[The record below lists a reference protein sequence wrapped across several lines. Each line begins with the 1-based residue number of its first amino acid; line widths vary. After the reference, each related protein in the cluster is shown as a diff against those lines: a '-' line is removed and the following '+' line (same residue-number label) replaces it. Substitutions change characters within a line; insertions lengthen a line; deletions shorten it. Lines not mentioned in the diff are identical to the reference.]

1 MRRTRVLTVYTLLAV
16 AWVILCGWQAVEHG
30 RFRDSARAALLN
42 RALDISRSLGVVIRS
57 QGRFGIIRQPR
68 LEAALEDLAESK
80 ELLFVALL
88 NAQGGVVASAG
99 EPVDLDLEN
108 LPEKGGRWDRKAL
121 TVVNL
126 VDLGLGIEDGTTTGA
141 APLVLPPRDSA
152 ATSPTLPSGEA
163 RTSETLRDAFF
174 RRSRR
179 TVERTSQTVVV
190 RFEMPADLL
199 TTGTRSLLDQPPGDG
214 HPRPGPPPAPPFEHP
229 PGGREEGRREPP
241 PGAPPPLFRRP
252 PGRRG
257 EGHEEPS
264 RPPFRRPFWMTE
276 ERYKELLPK
285 QGLHGFVLQMS
296 VQAPRAEIAR
306 DRWLRLGVGGI
317 ALMAFAS
324 FGVAWRGFQRS
335 SELQLRLIRASEM
348 NSYLREM
355 NVAAAGLAHETRNPL
370 NIVRGLTQMIS
381 NDSSMSAETRKR
393 SHEIIEEVDRV
404 TSRLNEF
411 IDYSK
416 PREAKLGPTNLSAV
430 VRDVGRT
437 LESDREEKGIRFSL
451 MGPEL
456 VVEADESLLRQVLF
470 NLLLNA
476 IQAVDPGGAV
486 DALIEQPR
494 PGEACLEVRDNG
506 PGVPEE
512 IRGNLFRPY
521 VTTQEGGAGLGLA
534 VVRQIVLVHHWEI
547 GYLPREDGGSRFRIT
562 GLKVIQR
569 IS

>member
-1 MRRTRVLTVYTLLAV
+1 MTVYMLLAV

-99 EPVDLDLEN
+99 EPVDLDLKN
-108 LPEKGGRWDRKAL
+108 LPERGGRWDKKAL

-126 VDLGLGIEDGTTTGA
+126 VDLGLGIENGTTTGTG
-141 APLVLPPRDSA
+141 PLVLPPRDSA
-152 ATSPTLPSGEA
+152 ATSDTLPFGG
-163 RTSETLRDAFF
+163 RGTSETLRESFF

-179 TVERTSQTVVV
+179 TVERTSQTIIV
-190 RFEMPADLL
+190 RFEMPADLV
-199 TTGTRSLLDQPPGDG
+199 TTETRSLLDRPPSFGFA
-214 HPRPGPPPAPPFEHP
+214 GPPPPFEHP
-229 PGGREEGRREPP
+229 PGRRGEGRGEPPPPPFGHPPGRREEGRGEPP
-241 PGAPPPLFRRP
+241 SGPP
-252 PGRRG
+252 
-257 EGHEEPS
+257 
-264 RPPFRRPFWMTE
+264 PPFRRPFWMSE

-296 VQAPRAEIAR
+296 VGAPRAEIGR
-306 DRWLRLGVGGI
+306 DRWLRLGVAGI
-317 ALMAFAS
+317 ALMAIAG

-381 NDSSMSAETRKR
+381 NDASAPEEIRRR
-393 SHEIIEEVDRV
+393 SREIIEEVDRV

-416 PREAKLGPTNLSAV
+416 PREAKLGPTNLNAV
-430 VRDVGRT
+430 VQDVGRA
-437 LESDREEKGIRFSL
+437 LESDREEKGIRFGL
-451 MGPEL
+451 TGPEL

-476 IQAVDPGGAV
+476 IQAVDSGGAV
-486 DALIEQPR
+486 DVLIEQPK
-494 PGEACLEVRDNG
+494 PDEASLEVRDDG

-512 IRGNLFRPY
+512 IRGDLFRPY

-562 GLKVIQR
+562 GLRVAQR